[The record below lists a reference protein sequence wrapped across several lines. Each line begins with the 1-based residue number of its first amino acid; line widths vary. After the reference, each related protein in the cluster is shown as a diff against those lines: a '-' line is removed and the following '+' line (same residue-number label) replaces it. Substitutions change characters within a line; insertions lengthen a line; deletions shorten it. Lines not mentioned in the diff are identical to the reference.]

1 MLSNFVSKNRYLVKL
16 IVMTLIGLVMLFDF
30 ITLFGSYS
38 NQTGANAGVSF
49 SFLASAAL
57 LGLLLFCML
66 SNKED
71 YAKML
76 GVLYLAY
83 YVISILLSVGSPF
96 YSFYK
101 GNHGTFITASVF
113 VVIANTCVVALVVLG
128 VLSYLNGKSF
138 AAINEILYLVFLC
151 ASVMAFIM
159 YMAAYGIAKYDW
171 TSFMNVVVSRL
182 LKPCLA
188 VLGYLYMSEKSTE
201 NQRVDEDTTIEDRP
215 QY

>member
-113 VVIANTCVVALVVLG
+113 VIIANTCVVALVVLG
-128 VLSYLNGKSF
+128 ILSYLNGKSF
-138 AAINEILYLVFLC
+138 A
-151 ASVMAFIM
+151 FI
-159 YMAAYGIAKYDW
+159 I
-171 TSFMNVVVSRL
+171 
-182 LKPCLA
+182 
-188 VLGYLYMSEKSTE
+188 
-201 NQRVDEDTTIEDRP
+201 
-215 QY
+215 

>member
-83 YVISILLSVGSPF
+83 YVISILLSVGNNLLLTNASKSSP
-96 YSFYK
+96 
-101 GNHGTFITASVF
+101 
-113 VVIANTCVVALVVLG
+113 VIAVPFPSSTAQFRQRH
-128 VLSYLNGKSF
+128 SS
-138 AAINEILYLVFLC
+138 
-151 ASVMAFIM
+151 
-159 YMAAYGIAKYDW
+159 GIID
-171 TSFMNVVVSRL
+171 S
-182 LKPCLA
+182 
-188 VLGYLYMSEKSTE
+188 
-201 NQRVDEDTTIEDRP
+201 
-215 QY
+215 

>member
-83 YVISILLSVGSPF
+83 YVISILLSVGNPF

-138 AAINEILYLVFLC
+138 AAINEILYLVFLG

-171 TSFMNVVVSRL
+171 TSFMNVTVSRL

-188 VLGYLYMSEKSTE
+188 VLGYLYMSDKSTD
-201 NQRVDEDTTIEDRP
+201 NQRVDEDTTIEDKP